1 MVSASHQGGTT
12 SFVSRCSSIDIS
24 VHQHCGG
31 TPRNITL
38 QNFSTSSSGHES
50 SSAVLSN
57 SDHDDPFLR
66 PATRTKA
73 ADPVT
78 AQDGA
83 ITHSPFIEATKL
95 SILPSTT
102 SLAYSSSIPSTTAS
116 SADESV
122 LPVFQAARIESPAS
136 GLEKLSLLV
145 PQPQWPRSSVVCQ
158 HTSNAGDTGNRGQD
172 GQRFETS
179 FGERHT
185 MGIQSA
191 PATERSPWRSFSWS
205 NEPAGNKICKR
216 SINCDSRH
224 CHGLDDAT
232 YVLTKEDPS
241 YNKVVQDMN
250 DSVSSCASASQSEC
264 FEDTDIH
271 LSIYH
276 DCMSTLCLD
285 ASQTQ
290 LSGNTDHTHVMGQT
304 QLTKYSDGTLDLTT
318 DEHAMHDKKE
328 ISHDDTA
335 ASITSETPLRMVNDT
350 SLADAQLHALIP
362 SPSGP
367 GDHNEPVAHLLPE
380 LSTPACSPDQAPTA
394 VTQPQGTLALE
405 FMHLHATAV
414 KVSPVCS
421 ASTASSRN
429 SHLICCGDAV
439 SSCSA
444 SAASQE
450 CWHDSLDIHSKS
462 LAGNSN
468 MVALDFDGAER
479 LSVGLVDACQAL
491 KLENHGVISQCSQ
504 SMTRKST
511 KNHFMIPYSPL
522 AHLRKSDV
530 NMRLAAESVEE
541 EGMSGHHYSMQKS
554 ETIMEASMP
563 MTDNT
568 AQSPDE
574 ATRWSKPW
582 IHADACLEFQLQ
594 AKSLSSSRAV
604 AQCAHDQSKGNNT
617 VRLKEANMVDA
628 ERGITTGM
636 LRDTSTDL
644 LWCKH
649 RSGRIQNPSLQL
661 NNYLLKNRSVKDH
674 GSCGFKA
681 IICSP
686 AAMNGIPS
694 HPASMRSDAPDWYN
708 EPLAVEE
715 PKHPVSQSQVEE
727 HIDVE
732 HLLRPSTA
740 SSSNAYGDSHLTNTL
755 GIEDR
760 KEGDEHICTQ
770 MDHRTSLGLSAS
782 MSSLWDH
789 LEGSREGKEFVAMER
804 KHSGIAQVCYLPV

>member
-1 MVSASHQGGTT
+1 MVSANHQGGTM
-12 SFVSRCSSIDIS
+12 SFVSPGSSIDIS
-24 VHQHCGG
+24 VQQHFGG

-38 QNFSTSSSGHES
+38 QNCSTSSSGHES

-57 SDHDDPFLR
+57 IDHDDPFLR
-66 PATRTKA
+66 PATRNKA

-83 ITHSPFIEATKL
+83 IVHSPCIEATKL

-122 LPVFQAARIESPAS
+122 WPVFQAAGIESAAS

-145 PQPQWPRSSVVCQ
+145 PQPQWPRSSVVRQ
-158 HTSNAGDTGNRGQD
+158 HTSNAGESGNMSQD
-172 GQRFETS
+172 GQLFETS

-191 PATERSPWRSFSWS
+191 LATERLPWRSFSRS
-205 NEPAGNKICKR
+205 NEPADNKICK
-216 SINCDSRH
+216 STNCDSGH
-224 CHGLDDAT
+224 CHGQDGAT

-241 YNKVVQDMN
+241 FNKVVQDMN
-250 DSVSSCASASQSEC
+250 DSVSSCASASQSEG

-271 LSIYH
+271 LSIYD

-285 ASQTQ
+285 ASQNQ
-290 LSGNTDHTHVMGQT
+290 LSGNTDRTHVMGQM
-304 QLTKYSDGTLDLTT
+304 QPTKYSDGTLDLTT

-328 ISHDDTA
+328 ISLDDTA
-335 ASITSETPLRMVNDT
+335 ASITSEDPLRMVNDT
-350 SLADAQLHALIP
+350 SLADAQLHAQIP
-362 SPSGP
+362 SPSGQ
-367 GDHNEPVAHLLPE
+367 GDHTAPVAHLLPE

-394 VTQPQGTLALE
+394 VTQPQGTVALE
-405 FMHLHATAV
+405 FMHLHATAM

-429 SHLICCGDAV
+429 SHMICCGDAV

-450 CWHDSLDIHSKS
+450 WHDRLDIHSKS
-462 LAGNSN
+462 LAGKSN

-491 KLENHGVISQCSQ
+491 KLENHGVMSQCSQ
-504 SMTRKST
+504 SMTRQRT

-522 AHLRKSDV
+522 VHLQKSDV
-530 NMRLAAESVEE
+530 NMRLAAESVED

-563 MTDNT
+563 ITDNA

-582 IHADACLEFQLQ
+582 MHADAYLEFQLQ

-617 VRLKEANMVDA
+617 VRLKGVNEVDA

-636 LRDTSTDL
+636 LRGTSSDL
-644 LWCKH
+644 LLCKH
-649 RSGRIQNPSLQL
+649 RSGRLQNPSLQS

-674 GSCGFKA
+674 GSCDFKA

-686 AAMNGIPS
+686 AALNGIPS
-694 HPASMRSDAPDWYN
+694 HPASMRSDAHDWCN
-708 EPLAVEE
+708 ESLAVEE

-732 HLLRPSTA
+732 RLLRPSTA
-740 SSSNAYGDSHLTNTL
+740 SSSNANGDSHLMNTL
-755 GIEDR
+755 GAEDR

-770 MDHRTSLGLSAS
+770 MDHRTFLGLSAS
-782 MSSLWDH
+782 MISLWDH
-789 LEGSREGKEFVAMER
+789 LEGRREGMELVAMER
-804 KHSGIAQVCYLPV
+804 KHSGIAHVCYLPV